1 MPKAGRKTQL
11 GMRQDRGPGRGRGR
25 WCGRGA
31 GLGAPPPCSFRPF
44 LGYIGIYDIL
54 LNQIYLNVCDK
65 GKINRG
71 DLLALISLN
80 AQVTT
85 SGH

>member
-25 WCGRGA
+25 GC
-31 GLGAPPPCSFRPF
+31 GLGATARS
-44 LGYIGIYDIL
+44 GYIGIYDIL

-71 DLLALISLN
+71 DLLALILLN